1 MVIGMSLWLL
11 CVIMIIV
18 GGFTIIYK
26 AIKNNINT
34 NYRYSI
40 NLYKEG
46 FDKTNFPLIKLRIRN
61 KYRYFLIDTG
71 ANINL
76 ISKTAYKSIVGKG
89 QVKLVDNNVVSGM
102 GTTETTNAVP
112 VIEDTISVGRDRF
125 VEHFTISDDWDFARK
140 QISDVAGVD
149 IVGILGSK
157 FFKKAKWVLDFEELV
172 IWVKK

>member
-1 MVIGMSLWLL
+1 MAIGISLWLL
-11 CVIMIIV
+11 FVIMIIV
-18 GGFTIIYK
+18 GGFIFIYRT
-26 AIKNNINT
+26 IKNNINT

-46 FDKTNFPLIKLRIRN
+46 FDKTSFPLIKLRIRN

-89 QVKLVDNNVVSGM
+89 QVKLVDSNVVSGM
-102 GTTETTNAVP
+102 GTTETTDAVP
-112 VIEDTISVGRDRF
+112 VIEDTISVGRDKF

-140 QISDVAGVD
+140 QISDVAEVD

-157 FFKKAKWVLDFEELV
+157 FFKRAKWVLDFEELV

>member
-11 CVIMIIV
+11 CVIIIIV
-18 GGFTIIYK
+18 GGFIFIYK
-26 AIKNNINT
+26 TIKNNINT

-46 FDKTNFPLIKLRIRN
+46 FNKTNFPLIKLRIRN

-102 GTTETTNAVP
+102 GTTETTDAVP
-112 VIEDTISVGRDRF
+112 VVEDAISVGRDRF
-125 VEHFTISDDWDFARK
+125 IEHFTISDDWDFARK
-140 QISDVAGVD
+140 QISDAAEVD

-157 FFKKAKWVLDFEELV
+157 FFKRAKWVLDFEELV